1 MNFALTQIADTQY
14 IVTPTNQ
21 PLPSLTEL
29 QTVLNTSDFT
39 INTQTTSAT
48 TNRRQLGSDM
58 KGTPHIISQ
67 TTTQQP
73 VVTHIINLI

>member
-48 TNRRQLGSDM
+48 TNHRQLGSDM

-67 TTTQQP
+67 TTGC
-73 VVTHIINLI
+73 